1 MIAWEYH
8 YTLES
13 IDSWQ
18 SSTAFVR
25 SELFMHVAFIYFFFS
40 DLLFA
45 YIEKGMFMQVLKFGG
60 RKMIEKDGI
69 VLIVRAWKFLD
80 KRMHSSQGRV
90 KKTHIDKPYII

>member
-1 MIAWEYH
+1 M
-8 YTLES
+8 
-13 IDSWQ
+13 
-18 SSTAFVR
+18 R

-69 VLIVRAWKFLD
+69 VLIVRA
-80 KRMHSSQGRV
+80 
-90 KKTHIDKPYII
+90 